1 RVRDPRPPGP
11 LAGLGQ
17 ARHHERGTD
26 RRDRPHPAA
35 RRRSA
40 ARLHT
45 HPALLRARPEQG
57 DEAAREGTGRRG
69 AGRCGSGDREGG
81 GRAMSETPEMITRSR
96 TEREV
101 LLSCHNVTKE
111 FSVAGNTITA
121 VDDVSL
127 EFPEASVLAVVG
139 ESGSGKSTLA
149 RMLLRLMPVT
159 SGTISY
165 RGQDVTNLR
174 GSGLREYWSEV
185 QAVFQDPFSSFNQF
199 FTVGSLLRRSLS
211 LAQVPKDEG
220 DALIEECLGYVDM
233 KPSMTLGK
241 FPHQLSGGQR
251 QRVMVARALMMRPK
265 VLLADEATSMLD
277 ATLRVNVLNVL
288 HDLRSELGLTVLFI
302 THDIGQACYLADR
315 VAVMEHGKVVERG
328 STEEVIFSPQAD
340 YTRRLLADVPD
351 LRGSLKKWGRAAPR
365 RSPGCARA
373 PRRARAATGSAGRRT
388 PRRRGQPYR
397 RVRHRHGGVRRPA
410 PRRS

>member
-1 RVRDPRPPGP
+1 
-11 LAGLGQ
+11 
-17 ARHHERGTD
+17 
-26 RRDRPHPAA
+26 
-35 RRRSA
+35 
-40 ARLHT
+40 
-45 HPALLRARPEQG
+45 
-57 DEAAREGTGRRG
+57 
-69 AGRCGSGDREGG
+69 
-81 GRAMSETPEMITRSR
+81 MSETPEMITRSR

-351 LRGSLKKWGRAAPR
+351 LRGSLKK
-365 RSPGCARA
+365 
-373 PRRARAATGSAGRRT
+373 
-388 PRRRGQPYR
+388 
-397 RVRHRHGGVRRPA
+397 
-410 PRRS
+410 

>member
-1 RVRDPRPPGP
+1 
-11 LAGLGQ
+11 
-17 ARHHERGTD
+17 
-26 RRDRPHPAA
+26 
-35 RRRSA
+35 
-40 ARLHT
+40 
-45 HPALLRARPEQG
+45 
-57 DEAAREGTGRRG
+57 
-69 AGRCGSGDREGG
+69 
-81 GRAMSETPEMITRSR
+81 MSESSTPDMITRSR
-96 TEREV
+96 TEGDV
-101 LLSCHNVTKE
+101 LLSCQNVTKK
-111 FSVAGNTITA
+111 FSVAGNTVVA

-159 SGTISY
+159 SGTITF
-165 RGQDVTNLR
+165 RGEDVTSLSGSALR
-174 GSGLREYWSEV
+174 GYWSEV

-199 FTVGSLLRRSLS
+199 FTVGSLLRRSLA
-211 LAQVPKDEG
+211 LAQIPKDEA

-288 HDLRSELGLTVLFI
+288 HDLRNELGLTVLFI

-315 VAVMEHGKVVERG
+315 VAVMENGKVVERG
-328 STEEVIFSPQAD
+328 TTEEVIFSPQAD
-340 YTRRLLADVPD
+340 YTRRLLSDVPD
-351 LRGSLKKWGRAAPR
+351 LRGSLKK
-365 RSPGCARA
+365 
-373 PRRARAATGSAGRRT
+373 
-388 PRRRGQPYR
+388 
-397 RVRHRHGGVRRPA
+397 
-410 PRRS
+410 

>member
-1 RVRDPRPPGP
+1 MGEPGT
-11 LAGLGQ
+11 
-17 ARHHERGTD
+17 ED
-26 RRDRPHPAA
+26 
-35 RRRSA
+35 
-40 ARLHT
+40 
-45 HPALLRARPEQG
+45 
-57 DEAAREGTGRRG
+57 
-69 AGRCGSGDREGG
+69 
-81 GRAMSETPEMITRSR
+81 MITRSR
-96 TEREV
+96 TDARV
-101 LLSCHNVTKE
+101 LLSCENVTKR
-111 FSVAGNTITA
+111 FSVAGSSVVA

-159 SGTISY
+159 SGTITF
-165 RGQDVTNLR
+165 RGQDVTSL
-174 GSGLREYWSEV
+174 SGRALREYWSEV

-199 FTVGSLLRRSLS
+199 FTVGSLLRRSLALS
-211 LAQVPKDEG
+211 RVSGDEA

-233 KPSMTLGK
+233 KPAMTLGK

-288 HDLRSELGLTVLFI
+288 HDLRNELDLTVLFI

-315 VAVMEHGKVVERG
+315 VAVMEHGRVVERG
-328 STEEVIFSPQAD
+328 TTEEVIFSPQAD

-351 LRGSLKKWGRAAPR
+351 LRGSLKG
-365 RSPGCARA
+365 
-373 PRRARAATGSAGRRT
+373 
-388 PRRRGQPYR
+388 
-397 RVRHRHGGVRRPA
+397 
-410 PRRS
+410 